1 VSESRPRNAAFT
13 LLEVLAAVAVVGLV
27 YWVLF
32 AMAIDAVGAEGDA
45 QRRLRASLLADR
57 ALGEV
62 EGLLA
67 GGISPQIGRTESD
80 EDPYRIEVEIAP
92 YGLAQVAARIVEQR
106 KAEKRGGSRVPE
118 PALLVAPSQGPAP
131 LLSIAVR
138 VSWQEGSRE
147 AEVRRTSFGFDPVA
161 AAPILAAAASARE
174 GRSGGE
180 DGETPA
186 GADAQRRRKDDAGD
200 RGARGAGGGGGRSG
214 RRQRPP
220 GEPFQPLGTGTG
232 GDS

>member
-1 VSESRPRNAAFT
+1 VSERRPGNAAFT

-62 EGLLA
+62 EGMLA
-67 GGISPQIGRTESD
+67 GGIAPQIGRTESE
-80 EDPYRIEVEIAP
+80 EDPYRIEVEVAP
-92 YGLAQVAARIVEQR
+92 YALEEVAARIVERR
-106 KAEKRGGSRVPE
+106 KDEKRGGRVAE
-118 PALLVAPSQGPAP
+118 PALLVAPSRGPAP

-147 AEVRRTSFGFDPVA
+147 AEVRRTTFAFDPVA
-161 AAPILAAAASARE
+161 AAPILAVAASAQE
-174 GRSGGE
+174 GESGGE

-186 GADAQRRRKDDAGD
+186 GAERQSKRTESRRDGATQRATDQ
-200 RGARGAGGGGGRSG
+200 RGQSG
-214 RRQRPP
+214 RRQRTPGGSFRPP
-220 GEPFQPLGTGTG
+220 GRGTGD
-232 GDS
+232 DS

>member
-1 VSESRPRNAAFT
+1 MSEHRPGHAAFT

-67 GGISPQIGRTESD
+67 GGIAPQIGRTESE
-80 EDPYRIEVEIAP
+80 EDPYRIEVEVAP
-92 YGLAQVAARIVEQR
+92 FGLEEVAARIAEQR
-106 KAEKRGGSRVPE
+106 KAEKRGSRVAE
-118 PALLVAPSQGPAP
+118 PALLVAPSRGPAP

-147 AEVRRTSFGFDPVA
+147 ADVRRTSFAFDPVA
-161 AAPILAAAASARE
+161 AAPILAAAASALE
-174 GRSGGE
+174 GKSGGE
-180 DGETPA
+180 DGETPVD
-186 GADAQRRRKDDAGD
+186 ADAQRRRKDDAGD
-200 RGARGAGGGGGRSG
+200 RGARGADGERGRSG
-214 RRQRPP
+214 RRQRAP

-232 GDS
+232 DDS